1 MSEPVSRILQVST
14 ADIEG
19 GAERIAWD
27 LFMSYRA
34 LGYQSWLAVGMKRS
48 QDPDVFSISKGSGR
62 HSRSIPLRAEKLPC
76 AACINRGLGA
86 LKHPARIY
94 NWLAGYEDFDHPK
107 SRTLLNL
114 APEPPDILHCH
125 NLHGSYFD
133 LRALPDLSH
142 QVPTVL
148 TLHDAWLLAGHC
160 AHSLD
165 CDRWKTGCGNCPDL
179 SLYPAIRRDAT
190 AYNWQ
195 RKAGIYEQSRLY
207 VVTPCQ
213 WLMDKVG
220 QSMLKPGIVGSKVIP
235 NGVDLKVFHP
245 AEQAELRQELE
256 LPADAKI
263 LLFTANR
270 IRKNIW
276 KDYRAL
282 RSALTEIARTGTKVL
297 CIALGEEAPPE
308 RIGNLEIRFIP
319 YLREPGK
326 VARYYQAADL
336 YLHPARVDTFPNTV
350 VEAIACGTPVVAST
364 VGGIPEQI
372 MEGRTGFLVPPGDV
386 TAMSGRVLDLLA
398 DEELRLRMGR
408 DAAEDATRRFGRER
422 MVREYLAFYQASLKS
437 EDIYN

>member
-195 RKAGIYEQSRLY
+195 RKAGIYEQSQLY

>member
-245 AEQAELRQELE
+245 AEQAELRQKLE